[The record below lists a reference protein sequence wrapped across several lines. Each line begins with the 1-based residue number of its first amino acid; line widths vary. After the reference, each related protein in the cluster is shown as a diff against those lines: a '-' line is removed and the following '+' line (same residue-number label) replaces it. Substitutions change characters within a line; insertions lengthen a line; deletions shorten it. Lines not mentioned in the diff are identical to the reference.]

1 MLFCGCFKATAIKS
15 DGWCFVNAVLM
26 CVGTLA
32 VVISFAIGALSLR
45 KPERRGDTLNL
56 VVCRH
61 DEDAAGGAVYGGELG
76 CV

>member
-1 MLFCGCFKATAIKS
+1 
-15 DGWCFVNAVLM
+15 M

-32 VVISFAIGALSLR
+32 VVISFAIGALPLR